1 MDKKERLSHL
11 VSNHINSLVVGF
23 AKLLDNDLT
32 ASQYFILQMLAEGEL
47 RTCSE
52 LASSLG
58 VTLSAVTNLSNKLV
72 SKGYVER
79 VPSQTDRRIVY
90 LKRTDKGQ
98 DFIMQMLER
107 YKELTDGLWSDFSEQ
122 EVDLL
127 IASYEKM
134 IERLQQ

>member
-1 MDKKERLSHL
+1 M
-11 VSNHINSLVVGF
+11 VSNHVNSLVAGF

-32 ASQYFILQMLAEGEL
+32 ASQYFILQMLTDDEM

-58 VTLSAVTNLSNKLV
+58 VTLSAVTNLTNKLV
-72 SKGYVER
+72 SKEYIER

-90 LKRTDKGQ
+90 LRITDQGRGY
-98 DFIMQMLER
+98 MSRMLER
-107 YKELTDGLWSDFSEQ
+107 YKELTEGLWSDFSEQ

-127 IASYEKM
+127 ISSYEKM
-134 IERLQQ
+134 IKRLQQQHNQYK